1 MAGHNVGLKL
11 DHVIVWGD
19 VDRVGAE
26 VSQAL
31 GLEPVDGGVH
41 PGIGTRNALF
51 AMDGNRFLEV
61 LGPDAAQESRAWGP
75 DDDHPDGA
83 LWWWV
88 ARTRSSLHD
97 VRHRLAELGVAPG
110 PIERG
115 SRIRPD
121 GERLE
126 WETVDP
132 SPEPYGTAL
141 PFVIRWK
148 EGPPLRGLTDVCE
161 LRELR
166 RATPMCRD
174 CRRCSTASVSV
185 PSRSSAQGPR
195 GSAPSS
201 PAPLERWSSPPHEG
215 RPLRAA
221 RRA

>member
-1 MAGHNVGLKL
+1 VAGHNVGLKL

-61 LGPDAAQESRAWGP
+61 LGPDGAQEARAWGP
-75 DDDHPDGA
+75 GDDHPDGA

-97 VRHRLAELGVAPG
+97 VRQRLAELGVASG

-132 SPEPYGTAL
+132 PPEPYGTAL

-166 RATPMCRD
+166 LRHPDVPGLHAVLDGLGLGAFEVERAGTPGF
-174 CRRCSTASVSV
+174 SVV
-185 PSRSSAQGPR
+185 ITGPA
-195 GSAPSS
+195 GAVELTTP
-201 PAPLERWSSPPHEG
+201 
-215 RPLRAA
+215 
-221 RRA
+221 